1 MIEHGK
7 ETRLKRQTTAGSW
20 KDMWEVPSKLLVDFT
35 PSIFRCQNFHDG
47 QLWPFGAVGPFTL
60 DHEIFV
66 EGIKTSLWRKLE
78 QLELSLEL
86 SHKTQAQTNAIKCT
100 RNLHV
105 SQVSQRPSWTRLD
118 KKPRHFALW
127 NEASSA
133 ILPVST
139 LVTPAVNPM
148 QTLILAINISSIQ
161 YIYIYCIYTYCIY
174 TYYTYVYI
182 LYIILYIFTIYIY
195 ISIYFGALECHG
207 SHQNPKIQIDQH
219 VRPQDAAGTILTQA
233 LL

>member
-1 MIEHGK
+1 
-7 ETRLKRQTTAGSW
+7 
-20 KDMWEVPSKLLVDFT
+20 
-35 PSIFRCQNFHDG
+35 
-47 QLWPFGAVGPFTL
+47 
-60 DHEIFV
+60 
-66 EGIKTSLWRKLE
+66 LE

-195 ISIYFGALECHG
+195 IYLYTLVPWNAMVHT
-207 SHQNPKIQIDQH
+207 KIQ
-219 VRPQDAAGTILTQA
+219 RFRLTNMCGRRMPQEPF
-233 LL
+233 